1 MTRNHYHKTS
11 LHTPSIRKEFI
22 HRRSHRPLS
31 IAARVWIAADLLYPP
46 AWTTIII
53 EGKGIIDPQR
63 WKDAIRIAS
72 DANPGSRLVLRG
84 RLSWSH
90 WVDSGKAPS
99 FLEFNGGSWD
109 GMSSEGLN
117 PFLRTYDIR
126 KGPASEVLILHGN
139 PIRVIFRAHHAIMDG
154 RGLITWAE
162 DIFRVLNGLHPLGSN
177 HLIIENDLLNLP
189 DKNIHHPPAYN
200 FISPTGKPSGS
211 DSERIWCRVSV
222 QGHYSK
228 LLARIM
234 ILIARAAR
242 RNEEGPVRFG
252 IPVDLRSRSP
262 GLRSTGNLTNA
273 IYISIEPESTVD
285 QIAHK
290 IQRRLQEQDDG
301 KLNLIDKLIP
311 YVPTQMLRLIMAKDE
326 QQKFRANKYRCS
338 GFITNLGRVELERF
352 SGGGFTPTAFFV
364 LPVAIASLPFFLA
377 MSGYN
382 DVIEYVLGMPRSYAD
397 QGRLGEILN
406 YIVTGLDNVE

>member
-177 HLIIENDLLNLP
+177 HLIVENDLLNLP

-200 FISPTGKPSGS
+200 FIAPTGEPSGS
-211 DSERIWCRVSV
+211 NSERIWRRISV
-222 QGHYSK
+222 QGNHSK

-273 IYISIEPESTVD
+273 IYISVEPESTVD
-285 QIAHK
+285 QIAQE
-290 IQRRLQEQDDG
+290 IQRRLHEQDDG
-301 KLNLIDKLIP
+301 KLNLEDKLIP
-311 YVPTQMLRLIMAKDE
+311 YVPIQMLRLILAKDE

-338 GFITNLGRVELERF
+338 GFITNLGRVKLERF
-352 SGGGFTPTAFFV
+352 SGGGFTPTAFFA

-382 DVIEYVLGMPRSYAD
+382 DMTEYVLGMPRSFAD
-397 QGRLGEILN
+397 QGRLEKIFD
-406 YIVTGLDNVE
+406 YIVTGLDNMD

>member
-1 MTRNHYHKTS
+1 MAGNHYHETS
-11 LHTPSIRKEFI
+11 LHNTPVREEFI
-22 HRRSHRPLS
+22 CRRSHRPLS

-46 AWTTIII
+46 LWATISI
-53 EGKGIIDPQR
+53 EGKGTIDSQR
-63 WKDAIRIAS
+63 WREAIRIAS

-90 WVDSGKAPS
+90 WIDSGKAPLL
-99 FLEFNGGSWD
+99 LEFDGSSWD
-109 GMSSEGLN
+109 GRSSEGLN

-126 KGPASEVLILHGN
+126 KGPSSEVLIFHGS
-139 PIRVIFRAHHAIMDG
+139 PIRVVFRAHHAVMDG
-154 RGLITWAE
+154 RGLMTWAE

-177 HLIIENDLLNLP
+177 HLIVENDLLNLP
-189 DKNIHHPPAYN
+189 DKNIHHPPAYD
-200 FISPTGKPSGS
+200 FISPTGEPSGC
-211 DSERIWCRVSV
+211 DSERIWRRVSF
-222 QGHYSK
+222 QGHHSK

-242 RNEEGPVRFG
+242 RHEEGPVRFG

-273 IYISIEPESTVD
+273 IYISVEPESTVD
-285 QIAHK
+285 QIAHE

-301 KLNLIDKLIP
+301 KLNLEDKLIP
-311 YVPTQMLRLIMAKDE
+311 YVPTQMLRLILAQDE
-326 QQKFRANKYRCS
+326 RQKFRVNRYRCS

-352 SGGGFTPTAFFV
+352 SGGGFTPAAFFV

-382 DVIEYVLGMPRSYAD
+382 DMTEYVLGMPRSFAD
-397 QGRLGEILN
+397 QGRLEEILD
-406 YIVTGLDNVE
+406 YIVTGLDNMD